1 MKYCEQTT
9 LSHPISISYSQIV
22 ESIQA
27 LVNAEGCRK
36 NIFAEEK
43 ALNLDKLE
51 RCLCT
56 GRRSP
61 NPTMDAAIGLSI
73 EKKTCKMLLV
83 DFKFDVKQPT
93 NLGKAEIE
101 GKINNSKTIL
111 SQDPPIHR
119 DKILIFNDALKA
131 QAERHI
137 ARLYNNK
144 PTKEVVTLTIE
155 EFKQLYF

>member
-9 LSHPISISYSQIV
+9 LSHPVCRSHSQII
-22 ESIQA
+22 ESIQT

-36 NIFAEEK
+36 NIFSEQK

-51 RCLCT
+51 RRLCT
-56 GRRSP
+56 RQRSP
-61 NPTMDAAIGLSI
+61 NPTMDAAIGLSKEERI
-73 EKKTCKMLLV
+73 CKMLLV

-137 ARLYNNK
+137 ARLYSNK
-144 PTKEVVTLTIE
+144 PTKEVVALSIE

>member
-9 LSHPISISYSQIV
+9 LNHPVGIRYSQII
-22 ESIQA
+22 ESIQT
-27 LVNAEGCRK
+27 LVNAEGCCK
-36 NIFAEEK
+36 IIFAEEK
-43 ALNLDKLE
+43 VLNLDKLE
-51 RCLCT
+51 RHLCT

-61 NPTMDAAIGLSI
+61 NPTMDMAMGLSR
-73 EKKTCKMLLV
+73 EERNCKMLLV

-101 GKINNSKTIL
+101 GKINNSRNIL
-111 SQDPPIHR
+111 SQEPPIFEN
-119 DKILIFNDALKA
+119 KILIFNDNLKA

-144 PTKEVVTLTIE
+144 PTKDVIALSVE
-155 EFKQLYF
+155 EFKQFYF